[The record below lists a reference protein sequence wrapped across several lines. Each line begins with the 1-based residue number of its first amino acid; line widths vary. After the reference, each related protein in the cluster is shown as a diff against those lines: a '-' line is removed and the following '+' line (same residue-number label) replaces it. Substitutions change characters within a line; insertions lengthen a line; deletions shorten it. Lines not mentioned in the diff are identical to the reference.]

1 MKYGAIDIGSNA
13 MRLLIAEVK
22 AQNGKT
28 TLKKVQLVRVP
39 VRLGAEVFD
48 NGKISEYNAV
58 RLAKSINA
66 FKLLTQVYGVKHFW
80 ACATSAMREAINQK
94 EIVHL
99 VEELTDVEIE
109 VISGAREAK
118 LIQSTF
124 ETQNLD
130 ISKTYLYI
138 DVGGGST
145 ELSVLK
151 NGQPVA
157 SKSFKIGTVRLLKEK
172 VHKSVW
178 KDLVDFAQ
186 EQVGQSEDLVAMG
199 SGGNI
204 NKLVKLAPNSNIRSR
219 DISLKDIQGLLKE
232 LEPLTVEERMDLYDL
247 KEDRADVIVP
257 AGLIYETVLRK
268 TNLDSIFVPKIGLAD
283 GMVYHMSKLKK
294 YNGL

>member
-1 MKYGAIDIGSNA
+1 

-22 AQNGKT
+22 HVNNHPRI
-28 TLKKVQLVRVP
+28 KKMQLVRVP
-39 VRLGAEVFD
+39 VRLGAEVFE

-66 FKLLTQVYGVKHFW
+66 FKLIAQVYGVKNYW
-80 ACATSAMREAINQK
+80 ACATSAMREAENQ
-94 EIVHL
+94 EQIVSL

-109 VISGAREAK
+109 VISGSREAK
-118 LIQSTF
+118 LIHSTF

-130 ISKTYLYI
+130 LSKSYLYI

-151 NGQPVA
+151 DGVPVA

-172 VHKSVW
+172 VHKQVW
-178 KDLVDFAQ
+178 KDLVAFAQ
-186 EQVGQSEDLVAMG
+186 DQMNNESELVAMG

-204 NKLVKLAPNSNIRSR
+204 NKLVKLAPNSNNRSR
-219 DISLKDIQGLLKE
+219 EISLSDIRYLLDE
-232 LEPLTVEERMDLYDL
+232 LEPLDLEARMDLYDL

-257 AGLIYETVLRK
+257 AAKIYETVLRK
-268 TNLDSIFVPKIGLAD
+268 AGLDSILVPKIGLAD

-294 YNGL
+294 YAEEK